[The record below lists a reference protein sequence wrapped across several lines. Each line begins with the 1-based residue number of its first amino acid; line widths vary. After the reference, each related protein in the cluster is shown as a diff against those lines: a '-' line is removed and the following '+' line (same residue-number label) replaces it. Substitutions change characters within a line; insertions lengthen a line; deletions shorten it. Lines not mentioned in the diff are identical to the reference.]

1 MRNEQAQ
8 STHPR
13 ESSVRYGVRRI
24 FFCTPSSLFLTP
36 GGHHETTQSADHRRR
51 RSSSGRSRGW
61 PTKSWNEQG
70 CRQYRHRRHPHTRR
84 IHRPAHR
91 PQHRTVEK
99 TTLPIG
105 SLDITLY
112 RDDLLGKL
120 EQPQLKGTDIL
131 FDLND
136 RDVILIDDVLFTG
149 RTIRAALD
157 ALIDI
162 GRPRTIQLA
171 VLVDRGHRQLPIR
184 ADYVGKN
191 VPTVLPRIDPR
202 PRERSGRRRRG
213 AAHASR
219 RRTANSERL
228 RYAIAQQTSPGP

>member
-1 MRNEQAQ
+1 MRKLKAQIMDEQGLDRTLTRLAHEILEHNKGAGNIVIVGIR
-8 STHPR
+8 TR
-13 ESSVRYGVRRI
+13 GEFLARRI
-24 FFCTPSSLFLTP
+24 ARKI
-36 GGHHETTQSADHRRR
+36 E
-51 RSSSGRSRGW
+51 
-61 PTKSWNEQG
+61 
-70 CRQYRHRRHPHTRR
+70 
-84 IHRPAHR
+84 
-91 PQHRTVEK
+91 TVEGA
-99 TTLPIG
+99 TLSIG

-131 FDLND
+131 FDLNS

-157 ALIDI
+157 ELIDL

-191 VPTVLPRIDPR
+191 VPTSSTESIRVHVKEVDGEDSVLLMHPELPD
-202 PRERSGRRRRG
+202 
-213 AAHASR
+213 
-219 RRTANSERL
+219 
-228 RYAIAQQTSPGP
+228 